1 MRPLCFAL
9 SLIFAASLLPV
20 DSAMAA
26 ARPKATV
33 RVPQDAKT
41 LTDAIKKVGA
51 GGIIELARGTYPS
64 PGKGFAITGPLARKS
79 FTVRGA
85 VGAEVVLDGGG
96 TRPVLSLIGP
106 PGKRVVFERIVFRNG
121 RSTSNNAAGG
131 VTVSG
136 ATATFRLCTFQGNRE
151 EARATGGGGVKVFNG
166 ASVAFINSRWVG
178 NSSDLRGGGLV
189 VRDSTVTIQGGA
201 FLGNRTNLPGHQRN
215 AAGGGIAV
223 LNGVLRVTG
232 TRFEGNQAG
241 WTGGGI
247 YAIGGWDRPGS
258 DIRVTDS
265 TFVDNVAEGNACCA
279 NPDVTTGGAIQVE
292 DQATLAV
299 NGSLFLRNRADV
311 GGAIDTYRAVV
322 NVDRSVFRGNQ
333 TTRSRP
339 ERGAG
344 GAIAVVSADFAD
356 SSTNNGAA
364 NRRSAQLTMSRSL
377 LQGGG
382 EVERAPY
389 AGGCLFAS
397 GDSNRQYGQGG
408 VGASGSLGDNR
419 ARVHLTQVAF
429 FDCDVETT
437 PDDDAFG
444 GAILLDLASLTMID
458 SMILAS
464 DARGNGAGAGAVMVR
479 QESNAAFL
487 RTSFAGNSAERWGGA
502 LFVRGSNLE
511 VTDSRF
517 YGNAVSPGFSES
529 IGDSRGAA
537 LFTIPFTSAA
547 RPRKVTGFVT
557 GSVFS
562 ENVGIHVWDVEPSE
576 GPANEMRYGNNRF
589 TSTPFGAKVYFFSR
603 QPGGFSVPELN
614 VTSRVA
620 GAPNTLVANL
630 REGALL
636 GVPSAD
642 AVGAGAPAPTETA
655 LAYAWT
661 GRGASL
667 AGTGLPGRGGLL
679 EVPPGSYALV
689 VDGASIASLAVPIP
703 STSKRSDLASSPP
716 PNPVSEPSDP
726 MTR

>member
-9 SLIFAASLLPV
+9 PLIFAVSFLPGT
-20 DSAMAA
+20 AATAA

-41 LTDAIKKVGA
+41 LTDAIKKVGE
-51 GGIIELARGTYPS
+51 GGIIELAGGTYAS
-64 PGKGFAITGPLARKS
+64 PGKGFAITGALARKS
-79 FTVRGA
+79 FTVRSAAGA
-85 VGAEVVLDGGG
+85 QVVLDGGG
-96 TRPVLSLIGP
+96 ARPVLSLIGA
-106 PGKRVVFERIVFRNG
+106 PGRRVVFERIIFRNG
-121 RSTSNNAAGG
+121 RSTGNNAAGG
-131 VTVSG
+131 ATVSG
-136 ATATFRLCTFQGNRE
+136 AAATFRLCAFENNRE

-166 ASVAFINSRWVG
+166 ASVAFINTRFQG

-189 VRDSTVTIQGGA
+189 VRDATVTIQGGS
-201 FLGNRTNLPGHQRN
+201 FFGNRTNLPGHQRN

-223 LNGVLRVTG
+223 MNGVLRVTG

-241 WTGGGI
+241 WTGGAI
-247 YAIGGWDRPGS
+247 YAIGGWDRSGANVQ
-258 DIRVTDS
+258 VTNS
-265 TFVDNVAEGNACCA
+265 TFVDNVAEGNPCCA
-279 NPDVTTGGAIQVE
+279 NQDVTTGGAIQAE
-292 DQATLAV
+292 DLTTLAV

-311 GGAIDTYRAVV
+311 GGAIDSYRAVV
-322 NVDRSVFRGNQ
+322 NVDRTVFRGNQ

-344 GAIAVVSADFAD
+344 GAIAVVSTDFAD

-364 NRRSAQLTMSRSL
+364 NRRSAQLTMTRSL
-377 LQGGG
+377 VQGGG

-397 GDSNRQYGQGG
+397 GDSNRQYGEGG
-408 VGASGSLGDNR
+408 VGASGSLADNR
-419 ARVHLTQVAF
+419 ARVNLRQVVF
-429 FDCDVETT
+429 FDCDVATT

-444 GAILLDLASLTMID
+444 GAVLLDLASLIMED

-464 DARGNGAGAGAVMVR
+464 DARGDGAGGGAVMVR
-479 QESNAAFL
+479 QESTATFL

-517 YGNAVSPGFSES
+517 YRNEVSPGVSEP

-537 LFTIPFTSAA
+537 IFTIPFTNAA
-547 RPRKVTGFVT
+547 RPRKVTGFVS

-562 ENVGIHVWDVEPSE
+562 ENVGIHAWDVEPNE
-576 GPANEMRYGNNRF
+576 GPANEIRYSGNRF
-589 TSTPFGAKVYFFSR
+589 TTTPFGAKVYFFSR

-614 VTSRVA
+614 VTPRA
-620 GAPNTLVANL
+620 GVPNTQVANL
-630 REGALL
+630 KEGALV

-661 GRGASL
+661 GRAATL
-667 AGTGLPGRGGLL
+667 AGVGLPARGGLL

-703 STSKRSDLASSPP
+703 STSSKSDLASSPP
-716 PNPVSEPSDP
+716 PNPVSEPSAP
-726 MTR
+726 ITR